1 MNVKV
6 KYILGFVLLLFMQ
19 GVVAQTI
26 TGTVTDNTGMPL
38 PGANV
43 IEKGTTNG
51 ASTDFDGNYTI
62 DVSSSDAVL
71 TFSSLGFLSKDVTVG
86 NQTVINMKMEEDAQ
100 QLSEV
105 VVTAL
110 GISKEQR
117 KLGYSVA
124 EVGGEGLTQARET
137 NVANGLSGKVS
148 GLVVKQTNSGP
159 GGTAKIL
166 LRGVASTAGGST
178 SPLFVIDGVPMDNT
192 QRGSAGEW
200 GGSDAGD
207 GIGNINP
214 DDIEKMTVLK
224 GQAASALYGARASNG
239 VILITTKKAK
249 KGDYNINFNTNFTM
263 EQAMDLTNFQSEY
276 GQGINGV
283 KPATAAIAQATN
295 RRSWGARLD
304 GSDVIGYDGNTY
316 SYSKA
321 DNSYIDFYETGTTF
335 TNTLSVSKGVGD
347 GAFRLSLSNLSSE
360 SIVPNSGLDRITVNL
375 TADQNITDKLNV
387 SATVNYTDERYD
399 NQPFLSDGPKN
410 PTNFILLAPN
420 VDHTIFAPGYDENG
434 QEIIFSD
441 DNYATNPYFITNQG
455 VNDPSRKRFISILST
470 KYSFTDKIYG
480 LLRLGND
487 NSNDKFFS
495 IDPYGLGYLSEANS
509 NGNLSG
515 KGQSSRSELNVDGIF
530 GANFNLTEDFEV
542 DALAG
547 ATLRRNKYEIV
558 GVSGG
563 PFIFPYLYSPLNV
576 VNIGRSYDYE
586 EKEVQSAYYSFDLS
600 YKRFLTLTTTGRYDV
615 YSTLPEDN
623 NSIFTPSV
631 TGAFVFDDIL
641 NIDALSFGKLR
652 ASYAVTSG
660 EPGSAYQ
667 TSFYYTAGNSIN
679 GVATGSSPSA
689 LPNLTLK
696 PFTTDEVE
704 VGLNLQ
710 FFGNRLGLDLAYFT
724 KTSHDEIQNA
734 NYSAATGFSSGVVAT
749 GSIRNQG
756 LEVLLKGTPVRTEN
770 FTWNTSLNMTS
781 IKNEVLQTDADN
793 NPITLGTNRAV
804 VGAATT
810 AFVVGEAGPQIR
822 AYDYAYNEDG
832 SIQYDSDGLPV
843 RGELKS
849 FGQVLPKFYGGLNN
863 DFSYKNFNLSF
874 LVDFNYGNKVLSAT
888 EYYARFNGLTKE
900 TLVGREG
907 GLTNNGVTVDAQTY
921 YQTEIQRINSKSV
934 VDGDFIK
941 LRQVTLGYSLPDSL
955 FENMKFFEG
964 VDISLVARNLAI
976 LWRKAENIDPESSF
990 GSTINFIGIEGGSLP
1005 SSRSLGLNVNFKIK

>member
-6 KYILGFVLLLFMQ
+6 KYILGFVILLFVQ
-19 GVVAQTI
+19 GLVAQTI

-51 ASTDFDGNYTI
+51 ASTDFDGNYTLELTTSNPVI
-62 DVSSSDAVL
+62 

-86 NQTVINMKMEEDAQ
+86 SQTVINMKMEEDAQ
-100 QLSEV
+100 QLGEV

-110 GISKEQR
+110 GISKDQR

-124 EVGGEGLTQARET
+124 EVAGDGLTQARET
-137 NVANGLSGKVS
+137 NVANGLVGKVS
-148 GLVVKQTNSGP
+148 GLSIKQTNSGP

-166 LRGVASTAGGST
+166 LRGLSSANTGST

-207 GIGNINP
+207 GIGNLNP
-214 DDIEKMTVLK
+214 DDIETMTVLK
-224 GQAASALYGARASNG
+224 GQSASALYGSRASNG
-239 VILITTKKAK
+239 VIMITTKKGS
-249 KGDYNINFNTNFTM
+249 KGDYSITLNSNFQV
-263 EQAMDLTNFQSEY
+263 EKAMDLTNFQSEY

-304 GSDVIGYDGNTY
+304 GSDVVGYDGNTY

-321 DNSYIDFYETGTTF
+321 GNSYIDFYDTGNTF

-347 GAFRLSLSNLSSE
+347 GSFRLSLSNLNSE

-410 PTNFILLAPN
+410 PTNFYLLAPN
-420 VDHTIFAPGYDENG
+420 VDYTIFDPGYDEDG

-441 DNYATNPYFITNQG
+441 DAYATNPYFITNQG
-455 VNDPSRKRFISILST
+455 INDPTRKRFISILST
-470 KYSFTDKIYG
+470 KYSFTDNTYA

-487 NSNDKFFS
+487 TSNDTFFS
-495 IDPYGLGYLSEANS
+495 VDPYGLAYLSEANS

-515 KGQSSRSELNVDGIF
+515 KGQSTRSELNIDGIF
-530 GANFNLTEDFEV
+530 GTTFNLTDEFEI

-547 ATLRRNKYEIV
+547 ATLRRNKYQTV

-586 EKEVQSAYYSFDLS
+586 EKEVQSGYYSFDFS
-600 YKRFLTLTTTGRYDV
+600 YKKFLTVTTTGRYDV

-631 TGAFVFDDIL
+631 TTAFIFDDFL

-660 EPGSAYQ
+660 EPGSAYG

-689 LPNLTLK
+689 LPNLELK
-696 PFTTDEVE
+696 PFTLDEFE
-704 VGLNLQ
+704 VGLNLKM
-710 FFGNRLGLDLAYFT
+710 FNNKLGLDLAYFV
-724 KTSHDEIQNA
+724 KTSHDEIYNA
-734 NYSAATGFSSGVVAT
+734 NYSAASGFNTGVVAT
-749 GSIRNQG
+749 GSLQNKG
-756 LEVLLKGTPVRTEN
+756 LEVLLTGSPVTTDD
-770 FTWNTSLNMTS
+770 FTWNTSFNFTYL
-781 IKNEVLQTDADN
+781 KNKVLQTDEDN
-793 NPITLGTNRAV
+793 NPLTLGTNRAV

-810 AFVVGEAGPQIR
+810 AMVVGEAGPQIR

-849 FGQVLPKFYGGLNN
+849 FGQVLPKFYGGFNN
-863 DFSYKNFNLSF
+863 DFSYKNFNLAF

-888 EYYARFNGLTKE
+888 EYYARYNGLSKA
-900 TLVGREG
+900 TLIGRET

-921 YQTEIQRINSKSV
+921 YQAETQRINSKSV
-934 VDGDFIK
+934 VDGDFIT
-941 LRQVTLGYSLPDSL
+941 LRQVTLGYSFPSEM
-955 FENMKFFEG
+955 FEDMKFFDG
-964 VDISLVARNLAI
+964 IRVSLVARNLAI
-976 LWRKAENIDPESSF
+976 LWRKADNIDPESSF
-990 GSTINFIGIEGGSLP
+990 GSTVNFLGIEGGSLP

>member
-1 MNVKV
+1 MNIKL
-6 KYILGFVLLLFMQ
+6 KYMLGFVLLLFMQ
-19 GVVAQTI
+19 GVVAQTV

-43 IEKGTTNG
+43 IEKGTSNG

-62 DVSSSDAVL
+62 NLTTENAVL
-71 TFSSLGFLSKDVTVG
+71 TFSSLGFLSQDITVG
-86 NQTVINMKMEEDAQ
+86 GKNTINMKMQEDAQ

-110 GISKEQR
+110 GITKDQR
-117 KLGYSVA
+117 KIGYAVT

-224 GQAASALYGARASNG
+224 GQSASALYGARASNG
-239 VILITTKKAK
+239 VIMITTKKAK
-249 KGDYNINFNTNFTM
+249 KGDYNITFNTNFTV
-263 EQAMDLTNFQSEY
+263 EEAIDNTNFQSVY
-276 GQGINGV
+276 GQGIQGT
-283 KPATAAIAQATN
+283 KPNNASSSLATN
-295 RRSWGARLD
+295 DRSWGARLD
-304 GSDVIGYDGNTY
+304 GSDIIGYDGNTY
-316 SYSKA
+316 SYSKTN
-321 DNSYIDFYETGTTF
+321 DSYIDFYQTGNTF
-335 TNTLSVSKGVGD
+335 TNTLSVSKGIGD

-399 NQPFLSDGPKN
+399 NQSFLSDGPKN
-410 PTNFILLAPN
+410 PNNFLFLAPN
-420 VDHTIFAPGYDENG
+420 VSQSIFAPGFDENG
-434 QEIIFSD
+434 SEIVFAS
-441 DNYATNPYFITNQG
+441 NAFATNPYFITNQG
-455 VNDPSRKRFISILST
+455 VNDPSRRRLISILST
-470 KYSFTDKIYG
+470 KYSFTDNTYA

-487 NSNDKFFS
+487 TSNDKFFS
-495 IDPYGLGYLSEANS
+495 VNPFGLGYLSGANAFGS
-509 NGNLSG
+509 LDG
-515 KGQSSRSELNVDGIF
+515 KGQSTRSELNFDGIF
-530 GANFNLTEDFEV
+530 GSTFSLTEDFEV
-542 DALAG
+542 DALVG
-547 ATLRRNKYEIV
+547 GTLRKNKFETV

-586 EKEVQSAYYSFDLS
+586 EKEVHSGFYSFDFS
-600 YKRFLTLTTTGRYDV
+600 YKKYLTITTTGRYDV
-615 YSTLPEDN
+615 YTTLPEDN

-631 TGAFVFDDIL
+631 TAAFIFDDFL
-641 NIDALSFGKLR
+641 NIDALNFAKFR

-660 EPGSAYQ
+660 EPGSPYQ
-667 TSFYYTAGNSIN
+667 TSFYYSGGNSIN
-679 GVATGSSPSA
+679 GVPTGSTPNS
-689 LPNLTLK
+689 LPNLLLK

-704 VGLNLQ
+704 AGLNLQ
-710 FFGNRLGLDLAYFT
+710 FFNNRLGLDLAYFT
-724 KTSHDEIQNA
+724 KTSHDEIQRA
-734 NYSAATGFSSGVVAT
+734 NYSSASGFDSGVVAT

-756 LEVLLKGTPVRTEN
+756 LEVLLTGTPIRNEN
-770 FTWNTSLNMTS
+770 FRWNTSVNLTS
-781 IKNEVLQTDADN
+781 IKNEVLKTDANN
-793 NPITLGTNRAV
+793 NPINLGTNRAV
-804 VGAATT
+804 TGQAVT

-822 AYDYAYNEDG
+822 AYDYAYNADG
-832 SIQYDSDGLPV
+832 SIMYDSEGLPV

-849 FGQVLPKFYGGLNN
+849 YGQVLPKFYGGFNN

-888 EYYARFNGLTKE
+888 EYYARFNGLSKA
-900 TLVGREG
+900 TLPGRETG
-907 GLTNNGVTVDAQTY
+907 FTNNGVTVDAQTF

-941 LRQVTLGYSLPDSL
+941 LRQLTFGYSLPESL
-955 FENMKFFEG
+955 FENMNFFQG

-976 LWRKAENIDPESSF
+976 LWRKSDNIDPESSF

-1005 SSRSLGLNVNFKIK
+1005 SSRSIGLNVNFKIK

>member
-6 KYILGFVLLLFMQ
+6 KYILGFVTLLFVQ
-19 GVVAQTI
+19 GLMAQTI
-26 TGTVTDNTGMPL
+26 TGTVTDNTGVPL

-51 ASTDFDGNYTI
+51 ASTDFDGNYTLELTT
-62 DVSSSDAVL
+62 SNAVI

-86 NQTVINMKMEEDAQ
+86 SQTVIDIQMEEDAQ
-100 QLSEV
+100 QLGEV

-117 KLGYSVA
+117 KLGYSVS

-137 NVANGLSGKVS
+137 NVANSLSGKVS

-166 LRGVASTAGGST
+166 LRGVASTAGGAT

-214 DDIEKMTVLK
+214 DDIDKMTVLK

-239 VILITTKKAK
+239 VILITTKKGK
-249 KGDYNINFNTNFTM
+249 KGDYSITLNSNVTF
-263 EQAMDLTNFQSEY
+263 EKAMDLTDFQSQY

-283 KPATAAIAQATN
+283 KPSTASVAQATN

-321 DNSYIDFYETGTTF
+321 SNGYIDFYKTGTTF
-335 TNTLSVSKGVGD
+335 TNTLSVSKGLGD
-347 GAFRLSLSNLSSE
+347 GAFRLSLSNLNSE

-375 TADQNITDKLNV
+375 TADQNITDKFNV

-399 NQPFLSDGPKN
+399 NQPYLSDGPKN
-410 PTNFILLAPN
+410 PSNFILLAPN
-420 VDHTIFAPGYDENG
+420 VNHNIFAPGFDENG
-434 QEIIFSD
+434 REIIFSND
-441 DNYATNPYFITNQG
+441 AYATNPYYITNQG
-455 VNDPSRKRFISILST
+455 VNDPTRKRYISILTS
-470 KYSFTDKIYG
+470 KYSFTDKIYAM
-480 LLRLGND
+480 LRLGND
-487 NSNDKFFS
+487 ASNDTFF
-495 IDPYGLGYLSEANS
+495 DVNPYGLGYLSEANI
-509 NGNLSG
+509 NGGLNG
-515 KGQSSRSELNVDGIF
+515 KGQSSRSELNIDGIF
-530 GANFNLTEDFEV
+530 GASFNLTQDIEV

-547 ATLRRNKYEIV
+547 ATLRRNKYELV
-558 GVSGG
+558 GVSGN

-576 VNIGRSYDYE
+576 VNLGRSYAYE
-586 EKEVQSAYYSFDLS
+586 EKEVQSGYYSFDFS
-600 YKRFLTLTTTGRYDV
+600 YKKYFTLSTTGRYDV
-615 YSTLPEDN
+615 YSTLPEGD

-641 NIDALSFGKLR
+641 NIDALTFGKLR

-660 EPGSAYQ
+660 EPGSPYQ

-679 GVATGSSPSA
+679 GIATGSSPSA
-689 LPNLTLK
+689 LPNLALK

-704 VGLNLQ
+704 LGLNLK
-710 FFGNRLGLDLAYFT
+710 FFGSRLGLDVAYFT

-734 NYSAATGFSSGVVAT
+734 NYSAATGFNSGVVAT

-756 LEVLLKGTPVRTEN
+756 LEVLLTGTPVSTDN
-770 FTWNTSLNMTS
+770 FTWNTSLNLTS
-781 IKNEVLQTDADN
+781 IKNEVLKTDADN

-804 VGAATT
+804 TGAATT

-822 AYDYAYNEDG
+822 AYDYAYNSDG
-832 SIQYDSDGLPV
+832 TIQYDSAGLPV

-849 FGQVLPKFYGGLNN
+849 FGQVLPKFYGGFNN
-863 DFSYKNFNLSF
+863 DFSYKNLNLSF

-888 EYYARFNGLTKE
+888 EYYARFNGLSKA
-900 TLVGREG
+900 TLAGREG
-907 GLTNNGVTVDAQTY
+907 GLTNNGVNIDAQTY
-921 YQTEIQRINSKSV
+921 YENEIQRINSKSV

-941 LRQVTLGYSLPDSL
+941 LRQVTLGYSLPDDL
-955 FENMKFFEG
+955 FQNVKFLEG
-964 VDISLVARNLAI
+964 INVSLVARNLAI
-976 LWRKAENIDPESSF
+976 LWRKADNIDPESSF

-1005 SSRSLGLNVNFKIK
+1005 SSRSLGLNVKLKIK

>member
-6 KYILGFVLLLFMQ
+6 KYILGFVTLLFMQ
-19 GVVAQTI
+19 GLVAQTI
-26 TGTVTDNTGMPL
+26 TGTVTDNTGVPL

-51 ASTDFDGNYTI
+51 ASTDFDGNYTLELTTSNPVI
-62 DVSSSDAVL
+62 
-71 TFSSLGFLSKDVTVG
+71 TFSSLGFLTKDVTVG
-86 NQTVINMKMEEDAQ
+86 GQTMINMKMEEDAQ
-100 QLSEV
+100 QLGEV

-110 GISKEQR
+110 GITKDQR
-117 KLGYSVA
+117 KLGYSVT
-124 EVGGEGLTQARET
+124 EVDGDGLTQARET
-137 NVANGLSGKVS
+137 NVANGLVGKVS
-148 GLVVKQTNSGP
+148 GLSIKQTNSGP

-166 LRGVASTAGGST
+166 LRGLSSANTGST

-200 GGSDAGD
+200 GGSDGGD
-207 GIGNINP
+207 GIGNLNP
-214 DDIEKMTVLK
+214 DDIESMTVLK
-224 GQAASALYGARASNG
+224 GQSASALYGSRASNG
-239 VILITTKKAK
+239 VIMVTTKKGS
-249 KGDYNINFNTNFTM
+249 KGDYSITLNSNFQV
-263 EQAMDLTNFQSEY
+263 EKAIDLTDFQSVY
-276 GQGINGV
+276 GQGINGL
-283 KPATAAIAQATN
+283 KPGSAAIAQATN

-321 DNSYIDFYETGTTF
+321 GNSYIDFYDTGNTF

-347 GAFRLSLSNLSSE
+347 GSFRLSLSNLNSE

-410 PTNFILLAPN
+410 PTNFYLLAPN
-420 VDHTIFAPGYDENG
+420 VDHTIFAPGFDENG

-441 DNYATNPYFITNQG
+441 DAYATNPYFITNQG
-455 VNDPSRKRFISILST
+455 INDPNRKRFISILSS
-470 KYSFTDKIYG
+470 KYSFTDDTYA

-487 NSNDKFFS
+487 TSNDTFFS
-495 IDPYGLGYLSEANS
+495 VDPYGLAYLSEANS

-515 KGQSSRSELNVDGIF
+515 KGQSTRSELNIDGIF
-530 GANFNLTEDFEV
+530 GTNFSITEDFEV

-547 ATLRRNKYEIV
+547 ATLRRNKYQTV

-586 EKEVQSAYYSFDLS
+586 EKEVQSGYYSFDFS
-600 YKRFLTLTTTGRYDV
+600 YKNFLTVTTTGRYDV
-615 YSTLPEDN
+615 YSTLPENN

-631 TGAFVFDDIL
+631 TTSFIFDDFL

-660 EPGSAYQ
+660 EPGAAYG

-679 GVATGSSPSA
+679 GVATGSSPSD
-689 LPNLTLK
+689 LPNLALK
-696 PFTTDEVE
+696 PFTLDEFE
-704 VGLNLQ
+704 VGLNLKM
-710 FFGNRLGLDLAYFT
+710 FNNKLGLDLAYFV
-724 KTSHDEIQNA
+724 KTSHDEIYNA
-734 NYSAATGFSSGVVAT
+734 NYSAASGFNKGVVAT
-749 GSIRNQG
+749 GSLQNKG
-756 LEVLLKGTPVRTEN
+756 LEVLLTGSPVTTEN
-770 FTWNTSLNMTS
+770 FSWNSSFNFTYL
-781 IKNEVLQTDADN
+781 KNEVLQTDTDN
-793 NPITLGTNRAV
+793 NPLTLGTNRAV

-810 AFVVGEAGPQIR
+810 AMVVGEAGPQIR
-822 AYDYAYNEDG
+822 AYDYAYNDDG
-832 SIQYDSDGLPV
+832 SIQYDSEGLPV

-849 FGQVLPKFYGGLNN
+849 FGQVLPKFYGGFNN
-863 DFSYKNFNLSF
+863 DFSYKNFNLAF

-888 EYYARFNGLTKE
+888 EYYARFNGLSKA
-900 TLVGREG
+900 TLVGREN
-907 GLTNNGVTVDAQTY
+907 GLTNDGVTVDAQTY
-921 YQTEIQRINSKSV
+921 YQNEIQRINSKSV

-941 LRQVTLGYSLPDSL
+941 LRQVTLGYSFPSEMFD
-955 FENMKFFEG
+955 NVKFFEG
-964 VDISLVARNLAI
+964 IRVSLVARNLAI

-990 GSTINFIGIEGGSLP
+990 GSTVNFLGIEGGSLP

>member
-6 KYILGFVLLLFMQ
+6 KYILGFVTLLFMQ

-26 TGTVTDNTGMPL
+26 TGTVTDNTGVPL

-51 ASTDFDGNYTI
+51 ASTDFDGNYTLELTT
-62 DVSSSDAVL
+62 SDPVI

-86 NQTVINMKMEEDAQ
+86 GQTVINMKMEEDAQ
-100 QLSEV
+100 QLGEV

-110 GISKEQR
+110 GITKDQR
-117 KLGYSVA
+117 KLGYSVT
-124 EVGGEGLTQARET
+124 EVAGDGLTQARET
-137 NVANGLSGKVS
+137 NVANGLVGKVS
-148 GLVVKQTNSGP
+148 GLSIKQTNSGP

-166 LRGVASTAGGST
+166 LRGLSSANTGST

-200 GGSDAGD
+200 GGSDGGD
-207 GIGNINP
+207 GIGNLNP
-214 DDIEKMTVLK
+214 DDIESMTVLK
-224 GQAASALYGARASNG
+224 GQSASALYGSRASNG
-239 VILITTKKAK
+239 VIMVTTKKGS
-249 KGDYNINFNTNFTM
+249 KGDYSITLNSNFQV
-263 EQAMDLTNFQSEY
+263 EKAMDLTDFQSVY
-276 GQGINGV
+276 GQGINGL
-283 KPATAAIAQATN
+283 KPGSAAIAQATN

-304 GSDVIGYDGNTY
+304 GSDVLGYDGNTY

-321 DNSYIDFYETGTTF
+321 GNSYIDFYDTGNTF

-347 GAFRLSLSNLSSE
+347 GSFRLSLSNLNSE

-410 PTNFILLAPN
+410 PTNFYLLAPN
-420 VDHTIFAPGYDENG
+420 VDHTIFAPGFDENG

-441 DNYATNPYFITNQG
+441 DAYATNPYFITNQG
-455 VNDPSRKRFISILST
+455 VNDPTRKRFISILSS
-470 KYSFTDKIYG
+470 KYSFTDNTYA

-487 NSNDKFFS
+487 TSNDTFFS
-495 IDPYGLGYLSEANS
+495 VDPYGLAYLSEANS

-515 KGQSSRSELNVDGIF
+515 KGQSTRSELNIDGIF
-530 GANFNLTEDFEV
+530 GTNFNITEDFEV

-547 ATLRRNKYEIV
+547 ATLRRNKYQTV

-586 EKEVQSAYYSFDLS
+586 EKEVQSGYYSFDFS
-600 YKRFLTLTTTGRYDV
+600 YKNFLTVTTTGRYDV
-615 YSTLPEDN
+615 YSTLPENN

-631 TGAFVFDDIL
+631 TTSFIFDDFL

-660 EPGSAYQ
+660 EPGSAYG

-679 GVATGSSPSA
+679 GVATGSSPSD
-689 LPNLTLK
+689 LPNLALK
-696 PFTTDEVE
+696 PFTLDEFE
-704 VGLNLQ
+704 VGLNLKM
-710 FFGNRLGLDLAYFT
+710 FNNKLGLDLAYFV
-724 KTSHDEIQNA
+724 KTSHDEIYNA
-734 NYSAATGFSSGVVAT
+734 NYSAASGFNKGVVAT
-749 GSIRNQG
+749 GSLQNKG
-756 LEVLLKGTPVRTEN
+756 LEVLLTGSPVTTEN
-770 FTWNTSLNMTS
+770 FSWNSSFNFTYL
-781 IKNEVLQTDADN
+781 KNEVLQTDTDN
-793 NPITLGTNRAV
+793 NPLTLGTNRAV

-810 AFVVGEAGPQIR
+810 AMVVGEAGPQIR
-822 AYDYAYNEDG
+822 AYDYAYNDDG
-832 SIQYDSDGLPV
+832 SIQYDSEGLPV

-849 FGQVLPKFYGGLNN
+849 FGQVLPKFYGGFNN
-863 DFSYKNFNLSF
+863 DFSYKNFNLAF

-888 EYYARFNGLTKE
+888 EYYARFNGLSKA
-900 TLVGREG
+900 TLVGREN
-907 GLTNNGVTVDAQTY
+907 GLTNDGVTVDAQTY
-921 YQTEIQRINSKSV
+921 YQNEIQRINSKSV

-941 LRQVTLGYSLPDSL
+941 LRQVTLGYSFPSEMFD
-955 FENMKFFEG
+955 NVKFFEG
-964 VDISLVARNLAI
+964 IRVSLVARNLAI

-990 GSTINFIGIEGGSLP
+990 GSTVNFLGIEGGSLP